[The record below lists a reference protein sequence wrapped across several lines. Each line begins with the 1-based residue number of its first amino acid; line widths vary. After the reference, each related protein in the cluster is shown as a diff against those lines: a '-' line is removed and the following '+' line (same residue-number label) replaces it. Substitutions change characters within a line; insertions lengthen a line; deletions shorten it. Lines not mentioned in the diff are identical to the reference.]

1 MRSLSCR
8 AAVAVAVLLVGASIH
23 AATVEEIQKD
33 LIAKRETCKS
43 LSFDQTIEMEMKNDQ
58 MSMTS
63 KGTGTFETLKKG
75 GKYLT
80 RMESSST
87 GEQKMMGQTVASK
100 ITTLMVYDGEFAYNY
115 MDMNG
120 MKQATKSKPT
130 KAQEAGDD
138 WIAAMKDDFDFK
150 VLPDEKV
157 EGEDCYVLQLVPKDK
172 EAAGTDMNY
181 WIAKSSGVPVKVINK
196 MPGGGAM
203 TMTAKN
209 IKLNPSIAEDR
220 FVFKAPEGVQ
230 VMDMSKMGAGEGG
243 E

>member
-1 MRSLSCR
+1 MRSLTCLC
-8 AAVAVAVLLVGASIH
+8 AVAVLLAGVSLH
-23 AATVEEIQKD
+23 AATIEEIQKD
-33 LIAKRETCKS
+33 LVTKRAACTS
-43 LSFDQTIEMEMKNDQ
+43 LSFEQAVEMEMNTPQ

-63 KGTGTFETLKKG
+63 KGTGTFESLKKD

-80 RMESSST
+80 RMESSMA

-100 ITTLMVYDGEFAYNY
+100 MTTLMIYDGEFSYNV

-120 MKQATKSKPT
+120 MKQATKSKPS
-130 KAQEAGDD
+130 KAQAAGED
-138 WIAAMKDDFDFK
+138 WVAAMKDDFEFK

-172 EAAGTDMNY
+172 EAAGTDMHY

-196 MPGGGAM
+196 MAGGGQM
-203 TMTAKN
+203 TMVAKN
-209 IKLNPSIAEDR
+209 IKLNPSIAADR

-230 VMDMSKMGAGEGG
+230 VMDMSQMGQGMGGG